1 MKKICVIMVAF
12 ALLMGFSQCKKEQ
25 PNNNEDPVPVL
36 EGKTYNITLTLG
48 GYGNDKVI
56 INPND
61 DADIAPVT
69 YEKYDEIWVAYD
81 GKHCGTLTCSGP
93 SSELDQNNAQLGVFT
108 GTITVTENGSQPLYF
123 YFLGN
128 KTTSDGLTIASGNTG
143 YTVDI
148 SDQSTTLPV
157 ISYAASEQTF
167 PSENDEYTVKYNWL
181 LNQCALVKFTMEN
194 IYDMSPNTND
204 NNPDAIYTTD
214 KPITIYGMDNQ
225 VTIDLASNAFTWGT
239 VSSSNGAIK
248 LYKPATNGD
257 KIRYAIVHHGSFNTT
272 EGALDVE
279 FNPATDPYGFYGT
292 YKIQGVIP
300 QNDYFQDAKIDLV
313 WHSGAF
319 SISATQK
326 AYFSRGNL
334 QYKDYDGTWRF
345 AKHQYDYVGGYLGGN
360 TPSSNRIGN
369 VVLQEDVQNNTLS
382 DNRQIGVIS
391 YQGWI
396 DLYGW
401 GCGAR
406 PTFDSHTNSDYT
418 GNIIVGSTNYWHN
431 YPYYVD
437 FGNNNISNSGK
448 PNNNTWWSTLTGDE
462 WKYLADT
469 RTDHDSKIAYGR
481 IQTGT
486 DEYVNGLILLPDN
499 WTGVYTTETGV
510 MVGTSWG
517 DHAFDQN
524 TFATIADW
532 MKMESYGAVF
542 LPAAGYRQEG
552 ITYHHVYDGG
562 VSDKQNRGCYWAA
575 DLQGHDAAW
584 GLGFGAA
591 SGANMLGDGINA
603 HVGYA
608 PDNGRSVRLVHKE
621 SSSKFFGK
629 N

>member
-1 MKKICVIMVAF
+1 MVAL
-12 ALLMGFSQCKKEQ
+12 ACVMGFTQCKKDQ
-25 PNNNEDPVPVL
+25 PTNNVNPVVVF
-36 EGKTYNITLTLG
+36 EGETYNITLTLVS
-48 GYGNDKVI
+48 GNNAKSGVT
-56 INPND
+56 PND
-61 DADIAPVT
+61 AQDIAPVT
-69 YEKYDEIWVAYD
+69 FEVGDAIWVAYD
-81 GKHCGTLTCSGP
+81 GKGCGSLTCQSL
-93 SSELDQNNAQLGVFT
+93 SSSTDQNGDQLGVFT
-108 GTITVTENGSQPLYF
+108 GTITAIQNGDKPLYF

-128 KTTSDGLTIASGNTG
+128 QTVTNVTSGSDIVG
-143 YTVDI
+143 YTVDL
-148 SDQSTTLPV
+148 SDQSANLPV

-167 PSENDEYTVKYNWL
+167 PSGDGKYTVKSNWL

-194 IYDMSPNTND
+194 IYDMSVNTND
-204 NNPDAIYTTD
+204 NNADAIYKTT
-214 KPITIYGMDNQ
+214 KPITVYGLDNQ
-225 VTIDLASNAFTWGT
+225 VTVTLSNNEFTW
-239 VSSSNGAIK
+239 SQANNGAVK
-248 LYKPATNGD
+248 LYSPSSTED
-257 KIRYAIVHHGSFNTT
+257 EVRYAIVHHGSFSTAA
-272 EGALDVE
+272 GALEVE

-319 SISATQK
+319 SISATTK

-334 QYKDYDGTWRF
+334 QYKDYGGTWRF

-360 TPSSNRIGN
+360 TPSSDRIGN
-369 VVLQEDVQNNTLS
+369 VVLQEDVLGSTLS
-382 DNRQIGVIS
+382 DNRQIGVAS

-406 PTFDSHTNSDYT
+406 PTFDSYTNSDYT
-418 GNIIVGSTNYWHN
+418 GVLLPTTSPNYWEN

-437 FGNNNISNSGK
+437 FGHNNIVNSGK
-448 PNNNTWWSTLTGDE
+448 PNDNTWWSTLTGDE

-499 WTGVYTTETGV
+499 WTGAYTTETGV
-510 MVGTSWG
+510 LVGTSWG

-524 TFATIADW
+524 TFTTIETW
-532 MKMESYGAVF
+532 MKMEAYGAVF